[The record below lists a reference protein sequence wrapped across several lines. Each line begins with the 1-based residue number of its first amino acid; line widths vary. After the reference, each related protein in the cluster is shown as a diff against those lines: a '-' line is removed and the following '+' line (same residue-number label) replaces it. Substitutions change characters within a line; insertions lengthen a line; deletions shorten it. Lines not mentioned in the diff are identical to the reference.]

1 MKRKL
6 LMSALC
12 MSTLSV
18 HLWAQAAAANPNS
31 ATAAPTGT
39 VGTAA
44 PATPE
49 GLEELRA
56 RIAAQQ
62 EQIKKLQQAM
72 EEQQQMIGRMLNT
85 SRATPSS
92 TGAATTNAAPATAAN
107 APVALVPAVNTN
119 AVRPDV
125 ASMPRRM
132 QQDETR
138 PSPLSIRL
146 GNSTLTPLGFMDL
159 TFFSRSTNVGS
170 GIGTNFGGIPFNT
183 AAAGHLSESNFSAQ
197 NSRVGFRVDS
207 NFMGAKVLGYLE
219 ADFLFNNDATSFQ
232 ITSNSAGLRLRNYFV
247 DVQKDGFEVLGGQD
261 WSLLT
266 PNRVGLSP
274 VPSDIFYTQ
283 NMDTNYQAGLVW
295 TRAPQVRFIAHP
307 NENVAFGVALEN
319 PQQYLGGGSGAT
331 PAVLPAGLSSVL
343 GTEFQPGG
351 TITGV
356 ANWFPDI
363 IAKAA
368 FDGHAGDKLMHVE
381 VAGLVSGFKN
391 YILPGTVAGVSGSH
405 STLGFGGE
413 VNANLEIV
421 KNVHVIANTFFS
433 DGGGRYIFGLAPDV
447 VVRPDGS
454 ISSVHS
460 YSTVDGLEFQVGKN
474 SQLAFYYG
482 GAYVGRNISFDPTA
496 SGSTL
501 DKPAYSGYGFAA
513 TAPNSP
519 LFNRAVQ
526 EITADYTR
534 VLWKNANYGALS
546 LINQYSYLIRDP
558 WSVAPGAPKSAHT
571 NLVYINLRYT
581 LP

>member
-1 MKRKL
+1 
-6 LMSALC
+6 
-12 MSTLSV
+12 MSTLSM
-18 HLWAQAAAANPNS
+18 HLWAQAAAANTNS
-31 ATAAPTGT
+31 TAAAQS
-39 VGTAA
+39 TAA

-49 GLEELRA
+49 SLEELRT

-72 EEQQQMIGRMLNT
+72 EEQQQILGKMQT
-85 SRATPSS
+85 AASAAAAAAPTATV
-92 TGAATTNAAPATAAN
+92 AAKTTDAPVTLVPVTTNA
-107 APVALVPAVNTN
+107 LH
-119 AVRPDV
+119 PDV
-125 ASMPRRM
+125 AGLPRRM
-132 QQDETR
+132 QQDDTK

-146 GNSTLTPLGFMDL
+146 GNSTLTPLGFMDM
-159 TFFSRSTNVGS
+159 TYFGRSTNVGS
-170 GIGTNFGGIPFNT
+170 GIGSNFGSIPFNNQAT
-183 AAAGHLSESNFSAQ
+183 GHLSESSFSAQ

-207 NFMGAKVLGYLE
+207 NYKGAKVLGYLE
-219 ADFLFNNDATSFQ
+219 ADFLFNNDAASFQ
-232 ITSNSAGLRLRNYFV
+232 TTSNSAGMRLRNYFV

-274 VPSDIFYTQ
+274 IPGDIFYTQ

-319 PQQYLGGGSGAT
+319 PQQSIGGGGGGTA
-331 PAVLPAGLSSVL
+331 AVLPSALNTALS
-343 GTEFQPGG
+343 TQYQGG
-351 TITGV
+351 STSTTYGV
-356 ANWFPDI
+356 PNWFPDI

-381 VAGLVSGFKN
+381 VAGLVSGFKS
-391 YILPGTVAGVSGSH
+391 YILPSVLASAAGSH
-405 STLGFGGE
+405 TAIGYGGE
-413 VNANLEIV
+413 VNANLEVV
-421 KNVHVIANTFFS
+421 KGVHLIANTFFS

-454 ISSVHS
+454 ISAVHS
-460 YSTVDGLEFQVGKN
+460 YSTVDGLEFQIGKN

-482 GAYVGRNISFDPTA
+482 GAYVGKNISFDPTA

-501 DKPAYSGYGFAA
+501 AKPSYSGYGFGGSS
-513 TAPNSP
+513 T
-519 LFNRAVQ
+519 LFNRSIQ

-534 VLWKNANYGALS
+534 ILWKNANYGALS
-546 LINQYSYLIRDP
+546 LINQYSYVIRDP
-558 WSVAPGAPKSAHT
+558 WAVPTGAPKSAHT
-571 NLVYINLRYT
+571 NMVYIDLRYT